1 VLFTPGGYPIVEG
14 VDTLGAVGVAG
25 ASPQQDM
32 LCCQAAVGARLAAH
46 AH

>member
-1 VLFTPGGYPIVEG
+1 VEG

-25 ASPQQDM
+25 GSPQQD
-32 LCCQAAVGARLAAH
+32 LLGCQAAVGARLAAR